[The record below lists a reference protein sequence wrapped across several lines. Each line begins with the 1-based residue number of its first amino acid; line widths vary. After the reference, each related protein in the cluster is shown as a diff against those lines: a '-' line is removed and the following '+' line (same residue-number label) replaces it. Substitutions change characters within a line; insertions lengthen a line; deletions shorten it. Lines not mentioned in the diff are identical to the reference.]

1 MFFRDGT
8 ILDANF
14 SYFNVI
20 FRLHLEKAVFKLKC
34 LQSER
39 HNVYVISYTLMVSHF
54 HEKRFP
60 RICCDVI
67 TIVPIQNCEGFV
79 LFVNCF

>member
-1 MFFRDGT
+1 MFFPDGRVLNT
-8 ILDANF
+8 KF

-20 FRLHLEKAVFKLKC
+20 FRLHLEKAVFKL
-34 LQSER
+34 R

-60 RICCDVI
+60 RIRRDVI
-67 TIVPIQNCEGFV
+67 TIVPIQNCEDFI
-79 LFVNCF
+79 LFINCF